1 MNPEPIDLLFRPEAP
16 SSFPELDENN
26 HDPIESG
33 HINEW
38 GKIVA
43 SRTEWGEIV
52 ASVTTG
58 VNIIHPFDVSVRVDV
73 WGLRVGSDIHYH
85 IQHEI
90 GPEALHEPTDRKSAA
105 PLTLGELYDFLMNAV
120 RLFEGKDNMFEDVSR
135 DPMDS
140 RAGVENFLQFFEV
153 SGDYPDLDRLVRQ
166 RFIERWG

>member
-16 SSFPELDENN
+16 SSFPVDEND
-26 HDPIESG
+26 HGPIEFEDIG
-33 HINEW
+33 D
-38 GKIVA
+38 
-43 SRTEWGEIV
+43 WGEIV

-90 GPEALHEPTDRKSAA
+90 GQEALHEPTDRKSAA
-105 PLTLGELYDFLMNAV
+105 PLTLGELYDFLMNAA
-120 RLFEGKDNMFEDVSR
+120 RLFEGEDNMFEAYKNDPPEDVI
-135 DPMDS
+135 DGEVD
-140 RAGVENFLQFFEV
+140 AVEWFLQFFEV
-153 SGDYPDLDRLVRQ
+153 DSDFYPDLDRLVRQ

>member
-1 MNPEPIDLLFRPEAP
+1 MNPESIDLLFRPEAP

-33 HINEW
+33 DI
-38 GKIVA
+38 
-43 SRTEWGEIV
+43 TEWGEIV

-58 VNIIHPFDVSVRVDV
+58 VNLPGGNPFTTVVVQSV
-73 WGLRVGSDIHYH
+73 WGLRVGSDVHY
-85 IQHEI
+85 QVMSDI
-90 GPEALHEPTDRKSAA
+90 GPDDLHEPTTRKSAA

-153 SGDYPDLDRLVRQ
+153 DSDFYPDLDRLVRQ

>member
-16 SSFPELDENN
+16 SSFPELDEN
-26 HDPIESG
+26 DGEIPGSG
-33 HINEW
+33 EP
-38 GKIVA
+38 VA
-43 SRTEWGEIV
+43 SI
-52 ASVTTG
+52 TTG
-58 VNIIHPFDVSVRVDV
+58 VKFVQLEGVDVELESWGPRVDV
-73 WGLRVGSDIHYH
+73 WGLRVGSDIHYY
-85 IQHEI
+85 IQHPI
-90 GPEALHEPTDRKSAA
+90 GQEALHEPTYRKSAA
-105 PLTLGELYDFLMNAV
+105 PLTLGEMYDFLMNAV